1 MKRYL
6 NVFATMLTSIFILSS
21 CEKDENKIY
30 YTGGAAPVLTASST
44 ANMVLLSANAAN
56 PGIKFTWTN
65 PNYQFTTGISSQ
77 DVSYSLQ
84 ADTTGSNFS
93 RAGAA
98 ETSISKD
105 LSKTFTVKEFNAIF
119 SRLNLLEDIPHNVE
133 FRIKASLANNS
144 LPLYS
149 NVIKMVIT
157 PYLDVVVPIPPTEQ
171 LYITGSAMP
180 SDWTNTPPAAQ
191 KFTKVSKTEYYIIVA
206 LAPGKQYKF
215 LSTLTMWQPQYGTTN
230 AVGTELGG
238 DMGYNLGNGSDPA
251 SINTPPTAGNY
262 KITAN
267 FKTGTY
273 TLVKQ

>member
-6 NVFATMLTSIFILSS
+6 NLFVVMLMSTFVLSS

-30 YTGGAAPVLTASST
+30 FEGAAAPVLTASST
-44 ANMVLLSANAAN
+44 SAMTLLPANAAN
-56 PGIKFTWTN
+56 TGMKFTWTN

-93 RAGAA
+93 VPV

-119 SRLNLLEDIPHNVE
+119 SRMNLQEDIKHNIE
-133 FRIKASLANNS
+133 FRIKASLSNNS

-171 LYITGSAMP
+171 LYITGNAMP
-180 SDWTNTPPAAQ
+180 SDWTNTPPASQ
-191 KFTKVSKTEYYIIVA
+191 QFTKVSKTEYYITVA
-206 LAPGKQYKF
+206 FSPGKEYKF

-238 DMGYNLGNGSDPA
+238 DMGYNMGNGSDPA
-251 SINTPPTAGNY
+251 SIKTPAITGNY